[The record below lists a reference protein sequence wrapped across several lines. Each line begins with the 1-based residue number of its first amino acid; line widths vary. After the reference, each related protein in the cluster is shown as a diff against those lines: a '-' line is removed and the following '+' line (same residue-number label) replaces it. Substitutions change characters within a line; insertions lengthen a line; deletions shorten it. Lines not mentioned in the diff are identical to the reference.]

1 MAYKIKGTT
10 EYMHELRDKRKFKEA
25 NMKDVTDISKVK
37 TAINNNNLVTM
48 NSKDCEEK
56 MLQEDYN
63 LYFQEKLKRSQKDIK
78 NGRVIT
84 LEQLE
89 EERKSLYESYTI
101 K

>member
-1 MAYKIKGTT
+1 MKGIIV
-10 EYMHELRDKRKFKEA
+10 
-25 NMKDVTDISKVK
+25 NMKNVTDISKVK

-48 NSKDCEEK
+48 NSKDYEEK
-56 MLQEDYN
+56 ILQEDCN
-63 LYFQEKLKRSQKDIK
+63 LYFQEKLKRSQEDIK

>member
-1 MAYKIKGTT
+1 
-10 EYMHELRDKRKFKEA
+10 
-25 NMKDVTDISKVK
+25 MKNVTDISKVK

-63 LYFQEKLKRSQKDIK
+63 LYFQEKLKRSQEDIK